1 MTVTLAISI
10 AITALWG
17 LAAAAF
23 AWYVASA
30 ASQVTY
36 VTLADGRRQSRNLPL
51 LFKVL
56 LPFVG
61 NLDPLLDKP
70 SLKARIEG
78 RERTLVSAGFEG
90 LLSGREFV
98 ALEILSPVVTGVV
111 WCLAI
116 LSMGAVMPESPFATS
131 GVQIC
136 LAGIAL
142 FAFMPSLWLKSE
154 LKKRHTAIAKALPFV
169 LDLLTLSVEAGMD
182 FISALQRNCMSRKM
196 DPLNEELLRMT
207 HEIQLGSSRREA
219 LQHMSERVNQSD
231 LRSLAHSLI
240 QADEFGVSIGAI
252 LRIQSDQLRSRRFD
266 RAEKL
271 AAEAPTKMLG
281 PLMLCIFPAVFVI
294 LLGPVLIQVIKEM
307 M

>member
-17 LAAAAF
+17 LAAAAL

-61 NLDPLLDKP
+61 NLDKLLDKP
-70 SLKARIEG
+70 SLKARIDE

-111 WCLAI
+111 WCLAV
-116 LSMGAVMPESPFATS
+116 LSLGAVMPESPFAAS

-136 LAGIAL
+136 LAGVAL
-142 FAFMPSLWLKSE
+142 FALMPSLWLKSE
-154 LKKRHTAIAKALPFV
+154 LKKRHAAIAKALPFV

-219 LQHMSERVNQSD
+219 LQHMSDRVNQSD
-231 LRSLAHSLI
+231 LRSLTHSLI

>member
-1 MTVTLAISI
+1 MTLAVSIAMTV
-10 AITALWG
+10 LWA
-17 LAAAAF
+17 LAAVCL

-30 ASQVTY
+30 ASEVTY
-36 VTLADGRRQSRNLPL
+36 VTLADGRRQARELPL

-61 NLDPLLDKP
+61 NLDPVVDRPAL
-70 SLKARIEG
+70 SAHVER
-78 RERTLVSAGFEG
+78 RARTLVSAGFEG

-98 ALEILSPVVTGVV
+98 ALEMLVPVVTGAFWCAAVV
-111 WCLAI
+111 AL
-116 LSMGAVMPESPFATS
+116 GAMMPDSPFATS
-131 GVQIC
+131 TAAIC
-136 LAGIAL
+136 LAGVAL
-142 FAFMPSLWLKSE
+142 FAVMPGLWLKGE
-154 LKKRHTAIAKALPFV
+154 LKKRHWSIAKSLPFV

-182 FISALQRNCMSRKM
+182 FISALQRNCQTRKT
-196 DPLNEELLRMT
+196 DPLNEELMRMM

-219 LQHMSERVNQSD
+219 LTRMAARVDQPD
-231 LRSLAHSLI
+231 LSSLAHSLV

-294 LLGPVLIQVIKEM
+294 LLGPVLIQVMKGM
-307 M
+307 L

>member
-1 MTVTLAISI
+1 MPDALSI
-10 AITALWG
+10 AMTIAW
-17 LAAAAF
+17 AAAAVGL

-30 ASQVTY
+30 AAEVTY
-36 VTLADGRRQSRNLPL
+36 VTLADGRRQARALPV

-61 NLDPLLDKP
+61 NLDALV
-70 SLKARIEG
+70 ARQSFAKRIADSD
-78 RERTLVSAGFEG
+78 RMLVSSGLEG

-98 ALEILSPVVTGVV
+98 ALEMLCPAVVGAV
-111 WCLAI
+111 WCAAV
-116 LSMGAVMPESPFATS
+116 LSLGAAMPESVFASSAATICAF
-131 GVQIC
+131 GVV
-136 LAGIAL
+136 AFAL
-142 FAFMPSLWLKSE
+142 MPGMWLKGE
-154 LKKRHTAIAKALPFV
+154 LRRRHTAIMKALPFV

-182 FISALQRNCMSRKM
+182 FISALQRNCQTRRM
-196 DPLNEELLRMT
+196 DPLNEELLRMV
-207 HEIQLGSSRREA
+207 HEIQLGSSRRDA
-219 LQHMSERVNQSD
+219 LRAMADRVGQAD
-231 LRSLAHSLI
+231 LRSLAHALV

-294 LLGPVLIQVIKEM
+294 LLGPVLIQAIDGIM
-307 M
+307 